1 MVASLDGC
9 GPERNS
15 DRGRIDCRRPLIEVM
30 PTDLSDF
37 GKILIGI
44 GIVIVLMGA
53 VLVLAGRLPG
63 VFGPIGKLPGDI
75 LFKRASFTF
84 YFPITTSILASII
97 LSLLAWLLFRK

>member
-1 MVASLDGC
+1 
-9 GPERNS
+9 
-15 DRGRIDCRRPLIEVM
+15 M

-75 LFKRASFTF
+75 LIKRDSFTF

>member
-1 MVASLDGC
+1 
-9 GPERNS
+9 
-15 DRGRIDCRRPLIEVM
+15 M

-75 LFKRASFTF
+75 LIKRDSFTF
-84 YFPITTSILASII
+84 YFPITTSILASVI